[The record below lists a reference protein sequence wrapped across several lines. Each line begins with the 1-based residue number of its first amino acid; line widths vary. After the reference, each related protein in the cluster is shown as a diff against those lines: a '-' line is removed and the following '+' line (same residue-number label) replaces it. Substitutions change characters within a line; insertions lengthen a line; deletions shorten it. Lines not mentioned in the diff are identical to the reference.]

1 MLEGDSMKG
10 NIILGDFIEQV
21 KQELVDA
28 QDKSGNPFYELERV
42 ELEVAFSL
50 EVKGEGQKES

>member
-1 MLEGDSMKG
+1 MKG